1 MWEEG
6 LPYRSVKYGIIA
18 SRTLGSRG
26 VVEIW
31 SKKIRPTV
39 VPRLLLDL
47 ELGHLVADQL
57 DVKLF
62 LIREVG
68 EHLPHGRVLRLFRRL
83 LVLPEILHLVP
94 ERQAQ
99 HLFHAPFRHCLPPR
113 AVFRNGMRS
122 AVRTPPLV

>member
-6 LPYRSVKYGIIA
+6 LPYRSVKYGITSA
-18 SRTLGSRG
+18 RTLGSRG

-31 SKKIRPTV
+31 SKKIRTTV
-39 VPRLLLDL
+39 APRLLLDP

-57 DVKLF
+57 DVTLF
-62 LIREVG
+62 LLREVG
-68 EHLPHGRVLRLFRRL
+68 EHLPHARGLRLFRRL
-83 LVLPEILHLVP
+83 PVLPEILHLVP

-99 HLFHAPFRHCLPPR
+99 YLFHGPFRHRLPPR